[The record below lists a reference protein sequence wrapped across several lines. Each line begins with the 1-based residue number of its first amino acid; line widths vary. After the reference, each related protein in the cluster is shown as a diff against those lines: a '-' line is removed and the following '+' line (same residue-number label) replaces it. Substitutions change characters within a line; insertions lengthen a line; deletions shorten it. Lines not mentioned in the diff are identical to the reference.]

1 MPCREL
7 VSHELQSRALCR
19 MTAWFDTG
27 EGEFLDSRRLA
38 SPAIWSFDF
47 RRRPDASVTETSV
60 RGDGVSVAER
70 KGWA

>member
-1 MPCREL
+1 
-7 VSHELQSRALCR
+7 